1 MYMFEHG
8 DTCLDL
14 AVGTMDNPNAVKSLQ
29 SQIGV
34 ESRVHWF
41 STLHELPQ
49 ARTDQTRNSS
59 GNPKISATSR
69 SRYLNPADTT

>member
-49 ARTDQTRNSS
+49 ARTDQTRDSS
-59 GNPKISATSR
+59 AQATLKS
-69 SRYLNPADTT
+69 LQHPDHDT